1 MSGAAFSLVLSR
13 PPATSSCLRTEDAP
27 VGKGLKL
34 EGATESLDMY
44 G

>member
-1 MSGAAFSLVLSR
+1 MSGTAFSVVLSR

-27 VGKGLKL
+27 VGEGLEQ

-44 G
+44 Y